1 MKAAVVVFP
10 GTTCDF
16 DAYDA
21 LKEGVGVDT
30 EYVFYQ
36 TRDLSKY
43 SLVVL
48 PGGFTYGDYLRSGAI
63 ASRTPI
69 LDAVRDYVEK
79 EWGFVVGICNGFQI
93 LTESRILPGAL
104 TRNHTNAFI
113 CKPVGLRIANAETPF
128 TEEFEPGERL
138 SLPIAHADGRY
149 VADPATLQRLHKNRQ
164 IFLVYDPENPNGSVD
179 NIAGITNEKQN
190 VFGLM
195 PHPERFWHPWL
206 GSDVGIRF
214 FRSLVRR
221 VRHG

>member
-21 LKEGVGVDT
+21 LQHGLGVDT
-30 EYVFYQ
+30 DYVFYQ
-36 TRDLSKY
+36 TPDLSAY

-69 LDAVRDYVEK
+69 LEAVRTYVER

-93 LTESRILPGAL
+93 LTESGILPGAL

-113 CKPVGLRIANAETPF
+113 CRPVGLRIANAETPF
-128 TEEFEPGERL
+128 TEAFESCLEL
-138 SLPIAHADGRY
+138 SKSNI
-149 VADPATLQRLHKNRQ
+149 HKNK
-164 IFLVYDPENPNGSVD
+164 D
-179 NIAGITNEKQN
+179 
-190 VFGLM
+190 
-195 PHPERFWHPWL
+195 
-206 GSDVGIRF
+206 
-214 FRSLVRR
+214 
-221 VRHG
+221 